1 MDLPGPVRGSAVLT
15 APNLISLG
23 RIALTPVFFALIT
36 DPDTT
41 LPGVVLFALVAA
53 SDWVDGYLA
62 RRLGQV
68 SDLGRLLDPTADRLA
83 IGAGLIALAVRG
95 AFPWWAA
102 WPILARDA
110 LLLAAGALVLLGRRI
125 RIEVRGIGKFATLN
139 LMVAVTCISWGA
151 LGYPLDRVAT
161 VLGWAAYAIG
171 IASAYAAAAW
181 YAGDLRRALR
191 ATRRS
196 APRAGSC

>member
-1 MDLPGPVRGSAVLT
+1 MDLPRPVRGSAVLT

-23 RIALTPVFFALIT
+23 RIALTPAFFALIT

-41 LPGVVLFALVAA
+41 LPGLVLFALVAA

-68 SDLGRLLDPTADRLA
+68 SDLGKLLDPTADRLA
-83 IGAGLIALAVRG
+83 IGAGLVALAVRG

-102 WPILARDA
+102 WPILARDV
-110 LLLAAGALVLLGRRI
+110 LLLAAGALVLLARRI
-125 RIEVRGIGKFATLN
+125 RIEVRWIGKFATFN
-139 LMVAVTCISWGA
+139 LMVAVTSISWGA
-151 LGYPLDRVAT
+151 LGYPPDRIAT

-171 IASAYAAAAW
+171 ITTAYAAAAW
-181 YAGDLRRALR
+181 YLADLRGAVR
-191 ATRRS
+191 ATRRTAS
-196 APRAGSC
+196 QVGSC

>member
-1 MDLPGPVRGSAVLT
+1 MLT

-23 RIALTPVFFALIT
+23 RVALTPVFFVLIA
-36 DPDTT
+36 DRDTT
-41 LPGVVLFALVAA
+41 LPGIVLFALVAA

-110 LLLAAGALVLLGRRI
+110 VLVVAGALLLLGRGI
-125 RIEVRGIGKFATLN
+125 RVEVRGIGKFATFN
-139 LMVAVTCISWGA
+139 LMVAVTCVSWGA

-171 IASAYAAAAW
+171 VASAYAAAAW
-181 YAGDLRRALR
+181 YAGDLRRAVR
-191 ATRRS
+191 ATRPS
-196 APRAGSC
+196 AQRAGSC

>member
-1 MDLPGPVRGSAVLT
+1 MLT

-23 RIALTPVFFALIT
+23 RVALTPVFFVLIA

-41 LPGVVLFALVAA
+41 LPGIVLFALVAA

-110 LLLAAGALVLLGRRI
+110 VLVVAGALLLLGRGI
-125 RIEVRGIGKFATLN
+125 RVEVRGIGKFATFN
-139 LMVAVTCISWGA
+139 LMVAVTCVSWGA

-161 VLGWAAYAIG
+161 VLGWGAYAIG
-171 IASAYAAAAW
+171 VASAYAAAAW
-181 YAGDLRRALR
+181 YAGDLRRAVR
-191 ATRRS
+191 ATRPS
-196 APRAGSC
+196 AQRAGSC